1 MRAFAERI
9 TADDAVVRMYR
20 RMLGHWVSDLLQ
32 GRPVVRWREP
42 DLTGDYRNRDWHRL
56 YSGSVLDD

>member
-1 MRAFAERI
+1 
-9 TADDAVVRMYR
+9 MYR
-20 RMLGHWVSDLLQ
+20 RTLGHWVSDLLHR
-32 GRPVVRWREP
+32 RPVVRWRKP